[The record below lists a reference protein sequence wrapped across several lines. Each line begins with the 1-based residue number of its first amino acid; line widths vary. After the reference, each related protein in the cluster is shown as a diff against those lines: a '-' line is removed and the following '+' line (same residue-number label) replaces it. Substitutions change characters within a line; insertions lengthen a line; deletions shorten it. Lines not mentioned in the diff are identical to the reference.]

1 MYQVALSRSCYLG
14 NRNGLIQRQSSFLR
28 GYLTHR
34 MVFGLVFFSASS
46 PSIIHYFFSHDGVQ
60 KLCTDCII
68 DFLTWDVLQETFSCS
83 VQHLSVANALC
94 IGVIFLLQCST
105 AFRGLLWKYGC

>member
-1 MYQVALSRSCYLG
+1 MLSRKQEWLDSETEQFFK
-14 NRNGLIQRQSSFLR
+14 GLPDPQDGFWA
-28 GYLTHR
+28 G
-34 MVFGLVFFSASS
+34 VFFCIK
-46 PSIIHYFFSHDGVQ
+46 PFHNTLLFSHDGVQ

>member
-1 MYQVALSRSCYLG
+1 MLSRKQEWLDSETEQFFK
-14 NRNGLIQRQSSFLR
+14 GLPDPQDGFWA
-28 GYLTHR
+28 G
-34 MVFGLVFFSASS
+34 VFSASS

-105 AFRGLLWKYGC
+105 ASRGLLWKYGC